1 MQRVGVYKWRE
12 GFAAAS
18 PVHTLSSRPAGV
30 ATEDIP
36 AVSFDGFAGLDGPGA
51 GQQACRTCCFWR
63 PEKTVGDGIGW
74 GQCRRMPPA
83 LPAARDDKLALVG
96 IWPHTDGRD
105 WCGEW
110 QPTAALPAA
119 QNPPVL

>member
-1 MQRVGVYKWRE
+1 M
-12 GFAAAS
+12 
-18 PVHTLSSRPAGV
+18 AG
-30 ATEDIP
+30 
-36 AVSFDGFAGLDGPGA
+36 SAGSDRA
-51 GQQACRTCCFWR
+51 ESCRTCCFWR
-63 PEKTVGDGIGW
+63 PEATIGDGTGW

-110 QPTAALPAA
+110 QPRDQREIGALPR
-119 QNPPVL
+119 